1 MGQSTSS
8 PIQYGVFIGEEKP
21 GETRVLRHVEIGD
34 KPLREVNSFG
44 VETIWDCFEKV
55 AKSSRATANCLGTR
69 EKHKNKAYFEFR
81 ELKSSN
87 CKYER

>member
-21 GETRVLRHVEIGD
+21 VETRVLRHIDIGD
-34 KPLREVNSFG
+34 KPLRQVTAFG

-55 AKSSRATANCLGTR
+55 AKSSRATINCLGTGSAR
-69 EKHKNKAYFEFR
+69 
-81 ELKSSN
+81 
-87 CKYER
+87 

>member
-69 EKHKNKAYFEFR
+69 EKLPNKEFGKR
-81 ELKSSN
+81 YCRSV
-87 CKYER
+87 